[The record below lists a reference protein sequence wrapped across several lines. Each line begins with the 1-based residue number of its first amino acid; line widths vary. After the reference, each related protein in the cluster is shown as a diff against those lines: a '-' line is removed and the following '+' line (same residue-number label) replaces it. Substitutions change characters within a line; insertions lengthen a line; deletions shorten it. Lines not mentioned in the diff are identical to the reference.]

1 METELT
7 YTQECKLRAAV
18 KRLKFTEAELI
29 AGSAGL
35 RAVGE
40 WVDNTDWDYFP
51 RGKMNAII
59 IRVLGREWTPSVHNE
74 DCHGI
79 ENCRGGKWY
88 GCKMHDCSD
97 PLWDAAL
104 NLAFDGDGDRTFE
117 FECSMAFSSACNE
130 YWKSK
135 HPEAVTA

>member
-1 METELT
+1 
-7 YTQECKLRAAV
+7 
-18 KRLKFTEAELI
+18 
-29 AGSAGL
+29 
-35 RAVGE
+35 
-40 WVDNTDWDYFP
+40 
-51 RGKMNAII
+51 
-59 IRVLGREWTPSVHNE
+59 
-74 DCHGI
+74 
-79 ENCRGGKWY
+79 
-88 GCKMHDCSD
+88 MHDCSD